1 MLVLMRLY
9 AKSGVSELWNAIEFQ
24 KRNLYWKEIN
34 PLYAIQQERKRYLSM
49 VLDIKNFESFQR
61 LFLNNIATMTPVKKI
76 MTIPI
81 MSPIYFPLPKDHPTD
96 FIRYQVFLRVSP
108 EKYNE
113 VYSKI
118 ITLKYPEDIIVT
130 YLSHSFGDDDMI
142 ISLLARDRETALD
155 FVNDSI
161 GKIDGVFAHDTSR
174 VIRSEY
180 LLPPDK
186 AQAHKARF
194 LYSTPAGKKG
204 EFSNPDAYEKYIKER
219 TPVTVI
225 VRLFAKKSLSKL
237 WADIENHI
245 PKFESKEL
253 VPLYASQQEEQDYIS
268 VIFEATNFEVLRD
281 VLTKNIPT
289 LVDVRKTRTI
299 PMLEPCYYLM
309 PKKHPENLE
318 RYLINI
324 QVEPNLFQQVRSKI
338 VSHNNPDNV
347 FLSYI
352 GYVLS
357 GDDDIILSILA
368 DSQKTART
376 FAKEVFEQMEGVHTY
391 DISNQLKTRRLAS
404 KSRWKQHQGKYLSSY
419 DKQHRK
425 DYDRR
430 FDWTDDYYEYALMSG
445 AYHLDMEE

>member
-9 AKSGVSELWNAIEFQ
+9 AKSGVADLWDAIEFQ

-61 LFLNNIATMTPVKKI
+61 MFLNNIATMAPVKKI
-76 MTIPI
+76 MTIPL
-81 MSPIYFPLPKDHPTD
+81 MSPIYFPLPKDHPTN

-118 ITLKYPEDIIVT
+118 ITLDYPEGIIVT
-130 YLSHSFGDDDMI
+130 YLSHSFGDDDII
-142 ISLLARDRETALD
+142 ISLLARDRETAFD

-161 GKIDGVFAHDTSR
+161 GKIDGVFAHDISR

-204 EFSNPDAYEKYIKER
+204 TFSNPDAYEKYIKER
-219 TPVTVI
+219 TPITII
-225 VRLFAKKSLSKL
+225 VRLFAKSSLSKL
-237 WADIENHI
+237 WDDIETHI

-253 VPLYASQQEEQDYIS
+253 VPLYASQQEAQDFIS
-268 VIFEATNFEVLRD
+268 VIFEAKNFEVLRD
-281 VLTKNIPT
+281 VLTNNLPT

-309 PKKHPENLE
+309 PKEHPENLE
-318 RYLINI
+318 RYLITL

-338 VSHNNPDNV
+338 VSHKNLDNV
-347 FLSYI
+347 FLTHI

-368 DSQKTART
+368 DSHKTART
-376 FAKEVFEQMEGVHTY
+376 FAKEVFEQMEGVNTY
-391 DISNQLKTRRLAS
+391 NISNQLKTRRLAS
-404 KSRWKQHQGKYLSSY
+404 KKRWKQHQGKNLSSY
-419 DKQHRK
+419 DKQHKK
-425 DYDRR
+425 DYDPR
-430 FDWTDDYYEYALMSG
+430 FDWTDDYYEYALISG
-445 AYHLDMEE
+445 AYPLDMEQ